1 MSMIAKPGITAATED
16 VADTDDGDA
25 RITTDDFWPETELR
39 ALRLAV
45 RLPGRTTTSRLMHAA
60 TEAVAHITG
69 ELRNWQTQQMNDG
82 YRTLADVPASRV
94 NGESVNVHRFRLA
107 VYAATRAL
115 VLERV
120 RDVDTTEQGDRK
132 ADALEAQTGDLWRD
146 VRWAIADIQGA
157 PRIFAGLC

>member
-1 MSMIAKPGITAATED
+1 
-16 VADTDDGDA
+16 
-25 RITTDDFWPETELR
+25 
-39 ALRLAV
+39 
-45 RLPGRTTTSRLMHAA
+45 
-60 TEAVAHITG
+60 G

-115 VLERV
+115 ILERV

-157 PRIFAGLC
+157 PRIFARLC